1 MSGLADELL
10 ADLEGFSDEG
20 EGFEEEEPVPSSSN
34 GAVQAGTK
42 RKATEGPDEDMS
54 DEEGGEDGEDEQK
67 VGLVLEGGMRPADE
81 LDVDDVQQ
89 MELGGVEDVS
99 KIAKL
104 YGSKRMND
112 ILKVRQLRETL
123 QVTHTKFCQDVEHYQ
138 SNPSTA
144 EQISLPVHSNPEYT
158 LIVHANNLSVD
169 VDNEILVVH
178 KVDIG
183 PPPNFC
189 KRLIEISSFEI
200 TTPPSFRNL
209 NNSSLTQGCTSEQF
223 ELWPTMRYVKQV
235 ISPRS
240 PPHANIT
247 YVGPHESRPNWSSP
261 TCNHY
266 VSSRHGYN
274 YARPAPF

>member
-81 LDVDDVQQ
+81 LDADDVQQ

-112 ILKVRQLRETL
+112 ILKVRQFPRSFWLPIRGFIRT
-123 QVTHTKFCQDVEHYQ
+123 
-138 SNPSTA
+138 SNTTNRTRVPLNRYPYPCIQIRNIPSSCTRT
-144 EQISLPVHSNPEYT
+144 ISLWT
-158 LIVHANNLSVD
+158 W
-169 VDNEILVVH
+169 
-178 KVDIG
+178 
-183 PPPNFC
+183 
-189 KRLIEISSFEI
+189 I
-200 TTPPSFRNL
+200 TRFWWFTR
-209 NNSSLTQGCTSEQF
+209 
-223 ELWPTMRYVKQV
+223 
-235 ISPRS
+235 
-240 PPHANIT
+240 
-247 YVGPHESRPNWSSP
+247 
-261 TCNHY
+261 
-266 VSSRHGYN
+266 
-274 YARPAPF
+274 